1 MTTPLNIVENVP
13 TNGKFHLDGQDYYVW
28 WGMYRQIYG
37 YPKEQFTKD
46 NLEKLQRLAKEL
58 IYPAL
63 QLHSLGLDYLWDRKK
78 KEYIPFKKYSVH
90 MWATAG
96 GGADTAFLNLRVG
109 CHKPSFFYRA
119 MNHARRYTA
128 LAKERNLKIQEALRL
143 FDTKARELLDS
154 SPIR

>member
-13 TNGKFHLDGQDYYVW
+13 ANGKFHLDGQDYYVW
-28 WGMYRQIYG
+28 WDMYRQIYG

-78 KEYIPFKKYSVH
+78 KEYTPFKKYSVQLRV
-90 MWATAG
+90 ATT
-96 GGADTAFLNLRVG
+96 GGAGPTFLKLRVE
-109 CHKPSFFYRA
+109 CYKPSFFYRA
-119 MNHARRYTA
+119 VNHTRRYTA

-143 FDTKARELLDS
+143 FDTKARKLLDS
-154 SPIR
+154 GPIR

>member
-13 TNGKFHLDGQDYYVW
+13 ANGKFHLDGQDYYVW
-28 WGMYRQIYG
+28 WHMYRQIYG
-37 YPKEQFTKD
+37 YSKEQFTEDK
-46 NLEKLQRLAKEL
+46 LEKLQRLAKEL

-78 KEYIPFKKYSVH
+78 KEYIPFKKYSVQL
-90 MWATAG
+90 WVATTD
-96 GGADTAFLNLRVG
+96 GADPTFLKLRVE
-109 CHKPSFFYRA
+109 CHKPSFSYRS
-119 MNHARRYTA
+119 MNHIRRYMT

-143 FDTKARELLDS
+143 FDTKACELLDS